1 MLVQISKA
9 GASLMLGLTCL
20 MGPTLVSCATHKETA
35 LVNDPT
41 DNGGSS
47 IPWNKQEKWEQGA
60 EMGGLANSDRAR

>member
-1 MLVQISKA
+1 
-9 GASLMLGLTCL
+9 MLGLTCL

-47 IPWNKQEKWEQGA
+47 IPWNKQEKWENTGP
-60 EMGGLANSDRAR
+60 MSGLTDRR